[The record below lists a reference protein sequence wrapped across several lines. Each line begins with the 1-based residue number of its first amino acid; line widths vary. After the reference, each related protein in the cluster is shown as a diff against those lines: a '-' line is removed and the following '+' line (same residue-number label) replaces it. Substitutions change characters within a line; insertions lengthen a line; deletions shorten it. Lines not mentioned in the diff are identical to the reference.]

1 MPVGF
6 LVVDVLISSSDIA
19 IDMVSRFNSI
29 QINGLF
35 GRIDPTIIQFDDQN
49 DPLKILYGVNGSGKT
64 TILKIIQHSYS
75 WNPVELMKLPFES
88 ITYDMNRRG
97 TYSKRTEF
105 SDPINY
111 SRDLVDKSDN
121 IDQDIEKYIEECNK
135 NISDFENW
143 RTELKKLENDNFAKT
158 YSNNIDNKSAKVEI
172 NHLRTIIKN
181 LQPGFDR
188 IPYQLDQF
196 LRIKRLELLKV
207 NHSEE
212 EYYNHNDT
220 LWDDGL
226 TLSLDYD
233 GEIELELEREFDYST
248 KLTITKSEN
257 RVEQI
262 YFNSIGDF
270 VPIEIGCAFV
280 IEEEKEPILA
290 FENKIIEKMLKMLQ
304 KLWSLRSNA
313 VMLQGLHWRFE
324 DLFSSSKKD
333 YLLRMPDYYDYW
345 DNDWKRIEDKMP
357 SYSIKRPTNSQLL
370 IKRSDTIKIMTHK
383 DTHHL
388 DYVDVD
394 LFLRTHISND
404 LVTHAKKGIRKN
416 FEEYDQ
422 HYSPSMRTPYILSEF
437 FSYPQVLI
445 SPQRTIYP
453 SNLSRRRRPSYLGSS
468 ASEIILD
475 KYFVSLPKILNLST
489 ERKND
494 NDYFESFVKEFNRS
508 AEAQKFTVDELRGKI
523 AKGHK
528 LFSKYLDRYDTD
540 TESLIYA
547 INDLFATK
555 FGTQNIIGMIE
566 KIIEDSSENDLI
578 LKQLMEIISYIQKC
592 RIVKKYDI
600 YQYEDDDP
608 SLENGIIS
616 DSEINDKVITPMEIT
631 ESLSALVR
639 LGELKR
645 FELYLEKEFPDITF
659 DLFNNSIKSHSKFNK
674 VETKLEFSELSSGIR
689 QKFRLLSSMAM
700 QIIYS
705 ENSLILI
712 DEPEISLHL
721 SWQRTFVD
729 DITHFLEYISSDVRT
744 DINQDNDLQNILS
757 IIISTHSPA
766 ILANH
771 YHRGQQIGESD
782 FSD

>member
-1 MPVGF
+1 M
-6 LVVDVLISSSDIA
+6 
-19 IDMVSRFNSI
+19 DMVSRFNSI

-35 GRIDPTIIQFDDQN
+35 GRSDPTIIQFDDQN

-105 SDPINY
+105 SNPINDI
-111 SRDLVDKSDN
+111 RDLVDKSEN
-121 IDQDIEKYIEECNK
+121 IDQDIEKYIDECNK
-135 NISDFENW
+135 TISDFENW

-172 NHLRTIIKN
+172 NDLRTSIKN
-181 LQPGFDR
+181 LQPGFNR

-207 NHSEE
+207 NHGEE

-220 LWDDGL
+220 SWDDGL
-226 TLSLDYD
+226 TLLLDYD

-280 IEEEKEPILA
+280 IEEEKEPVLA

-345 DNDWKRIEDKMP
+345 DNDWKRIEDQMP

-370 IKRSDTIKIMTHK
+370 IKRSDTIKIMTLK
-383 DTHHL
+383 DTHNP

-394 LFLRTHISND
+394 LFLRTHLSND
-404 LVTHAKKGIRKN
+404 LVTHAKKGIRRN
-416 FEEYDQ
+416 FGEYDQ

-445 SPQRTIYP
+445 SPA
-453 SNLSRRRRPSYLGSS
+453 SNILHPRARRNRVAHAANVEMMP
-468 ASEIILD
+468 E

-494 NDYFESFVKEFNRS
+494 NDYFESFVKEFIRS
-508 AEAQKFTVDELRGKI
+508 AAAQNITVDELKYKIEQGLEVFSRG
-523 AKGHK
+523 
-528 LFSKYLDRYDTD
+528 LNLYESD
-540 TESLIYA
+540 TESLTSA

-555 FGTQNIIGMIE
+555 FGTQNIIDMIK
-566 KIIEDSSENDLI
+566 KIVEDSSEHDFI
-578 LKQLMEIISYIQKC
+578 IGRLMEIISYIDKC
-592 RIVKKYDI
+592 RVARNYEIYEYDI
-600 YQYEDDDP
+600 LNSD
-608 SLENGIIS
+608 NGTIS
-616 DSEINDKVITPMEIT
+616 DSEINHKVITPMEIT

-639 LGELKR
+639 LGEIKR
-645 FELYLEKEFPDITF
+645 FECYLEKEFPDITF

-729 DITHFLEYISSDVRT
+729 DITHFLEYISSGVRT

-782 FSD
+782 ISD